1 MKFFWFGREAERK
14 CEEYLQLI
22 RQSSELATGKE
33 ATEMA
38 ERSKI
43 EEGKDGDEKEEEE
56 EEEEEEGG
64 GGGGGQRGGGQR
76 GGGGEMVSC

>member
-1 MKFFWFGREAERK
+1 MGERK
-14 CEEYLQLI
+14 YEEYLQLI

-56 EEEEEEGG
+56 EEEEEEEGG
-64 GGGGGQRGGGQR
+64 GGGGGQRGGG

>member
-1 MKFFWFGREAERK
+1 MFRWSLWNSFGLGERK
-14 CEEYLQLI
+14 CEEYLQFI

-56 EEEEEEGG
+56 EEGG
-64 GGGGGQRGGGQR
+64 GGGGGQRGGG
-76 GGGGEMVSC
+76 GGEMVSC